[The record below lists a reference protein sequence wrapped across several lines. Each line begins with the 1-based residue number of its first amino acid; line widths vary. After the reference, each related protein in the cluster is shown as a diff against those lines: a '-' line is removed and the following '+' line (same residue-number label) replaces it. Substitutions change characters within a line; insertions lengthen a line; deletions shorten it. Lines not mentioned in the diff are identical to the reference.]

1 MVKTIHK
8 LRQYLQ
14 LILVISGMMSGA
26 PVYASFLE
34 AKHELSVQKMQIKPQ
49 QSREVIVLIHGLMR
63 TSLSMWP
70 LKNFL
75 KRKGYEVYIYSYPSH
90 KYSIQEHGTYLNQ
103 YIKNLLAKNPGAKIN
118 FITHSLG
125 GIITRE
131 AISKLSKEQLK
142 NIGSLI
148 MLAPPNQG
156 SKLAKISTKMFPMLT
171 FPIKPLAELSS
182 DQSSYV
188 HHVPVPNINIGIIA
202 GRYDAKV
209 PPEYARMEGQNAP
222 VIVNSNHTFIMNN
235 EKTRELIMNFLE
247 TGTFEPVTGK
257 IYSYKEI
264 KPEAE
269 QNYQNKQNKMRANI

>member
-1 MVKTIHK
+1 MTRTILK
-8 LRQYLQ
+8 NRQFTQ
-14 LILVISGMMSGA
+14 LILMGFIGMSCMA
-26 PVYASFLE
+26 QAYAFLHDHRQQTHTV
-34 AKHELSVQKMQIKPQ
+34 AAAIQIKPKHNQ
-49 QSREVIVLIHGLMR
+49 EIIVLIHGLMR

-70 LKNFL
+70 LKNYL
-75 KRKGYEVYIYSYPSH
+75 KRQGYEVYSYNYPSP
-90 KYSIQEHGTYLNQ
+90 KYSIQEHGIYLSQ
-103 YIKNLLAKNPGAKIN
+103 FIKNLLEKNPGVKIN

-131 AISKLSKEQLK
+131 ALSSLSQKQLK

-156 SKLAKISTKMFPMLT
+156 SKLAKFSTKMFPLLT

-188 HHVPVPNINIGIIA
+188 HYVPVPNIKIGIIA

-209 PPEYARMEGQNAP
+209 PPEFARLEGQNEP

-235 EKTRELIMNFLE
+235 ATTRQLIMNFLKK
-247 TGTFEPVTGK
+247 GTFMQL
-257 IYSYKEI
+257 
-264 KPEAE
+264 AE
-269 QNYQNKQNKMRANI
+269 R